1 MKLNTFDRNLLL
13 STLLLIGSLCPTVVQ
28 AGWGSIHD
36 SNRSPT
42 PVSRPVVQ
50 HEQTQPEQRPQP
62 PEPQREQPRQD
73 NVTPRA
79 EAPQPN
85 RDQAHLDNN
94 FHPAP
99 QEVDRA
105 RADQAERQ
113 RLDIGEERRQA
124 SFWSDFHAGMRIDRL
139 PDGFRRIGV
148 RGHPY
153 FYFQGVFY
161 DNGPSGYVV
170 IAPPV
175 EASVTELPPGT
186 ETVVLG
192 DTYYY
197 YAGGAFYVQQAD
209 GTYIVVAPPIGVTVS
224 TLPPDATPI
233 LINGMSCYQA
243 DGGCYEP
250 VMVNGAVA
258 YLTIP
263 PP

>member
-13 STLLLIGSLCPTVVQ
+13 STLLLFGSLCPTIVH
-28 AGWGSIHD
+28 AGWGSLHG
-36 SNRSPT
+36 SNRTPT
-42 PVSRPVVQ
+42 PASRPVVQ
-50 HEQTQPEQRPQP
+50 HEQPQPEQRPQP
-62 PEPQREQPRQD
+62 AEPQREQPRQEAQ
-73 NVTPRA
+73 RA
-79 EAPQPN
+79 N
-85 RDQAHLDNN
+85 RDQAHPVNSY
-94 FHPAP
+94 HPAP

-161 DNGPSGYVV
+161 DNEPSGYVV

-175 EASVTELPPGT
+175 DASVAELPPGT

-192 DTYYY
+192 DNYYY

-224 TLPPDATPI
+224 TLPPDASAI
-233 LINGMSCYQA
+233 SINGVTCYQA
-243 DGGCYEP
+243 DGGCYQP
-250 VMVNGAVA
+250 IMANGAVA